1 MLSCAAQQQ
10 EVVILYGDMSIR
22 PFEYVRKTPNF
33 DQANWP
39 ECASA
44 TRVSSQSS
52 VLLDQLPSIRTQ
64 HTAYISELSRVNNE
78 VRVVFSLRVPPPR
91 SFIGLS
97 HLSICCTELVFLL
110 STLLYSYCNVYERCT
125 TRIRSHIS
133 AS

>member
-1 MLSCAAQQQ
+1 MQQQ

-22 PFEYVRKTPNF
+22 PFEYVRRTPNF

-52 VLLDQLPSIRTQ
+52 VLLEKLPTTRTQ

-78 VRVVFSLRVPPPR
+78 VLFS
-91 SFIGLS
+91 S
-97 HLSICCTELVFLL
+97 LL
-110 STLLYSYCNVYERCT
+110 FFTLLYLPRHSCFL
-125 TRIRSHIS
+125 RILHDKYDVRHEAPTSTM
-133 AS
+133 

>member
-1 MLSCAAQQQ
+1 MFPRFRTGVREPFIFKRRISLYLCTLNFLVCIDVGMLWGMQQQ

-39 ECASA
+39 ECGSA

-78 VRVVFSLRVPPPR
+78 VTCRAAR
-91 SFIGLS
+91 LS
-97 HLSICCTELVFLL
+97 FLL
-110 STLLYSYCNVYERCT
+110 
-125 TRIRSHIS
+125 
-133 AS
+133 